1 MLFSLQLHK
10 RLRKPKEGFISCI
23 THQRCSTKHGLRIGT
38 NVRTR
43 VNAGTQEN
51 FLVDVKVV
59 PSWLVIA
66 IPFMGQTTHQDIL
79 WIGHKLIRH
88 GTVTSIEA
96 DLKIF
101 YISLWRLIDWLVFN
115 METSTGNIDS
125 KFRFQEQRY
134 TYISCIAR
142 FSFGVIKMT
151 DPVHVFIVEHY
162 VSLLLICHYNQL
174 KGVDL

>member
-101 YISLWRLIDWLVFN
+101 YISLWRLIDWLIDWCSIWRHQQVILIRN
-115 METSTGNIDS
+115 SDS
-125 KFRFQEQRY
+125 KSKGIR
-134 TYISCIAR
+134 TYPASPDFPSVLSKWLIQFM
-142 FSFGVIKMT
+142 FS
-151 DPVHVFIVEHY
+151 
-162 VSLLLICHYNQL
+162 
-174 KGVDL
+174 